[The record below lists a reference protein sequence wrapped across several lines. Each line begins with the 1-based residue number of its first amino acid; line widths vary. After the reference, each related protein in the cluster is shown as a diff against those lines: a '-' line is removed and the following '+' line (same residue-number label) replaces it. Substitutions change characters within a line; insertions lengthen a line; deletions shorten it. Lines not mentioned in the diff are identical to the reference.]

1 MKTLIALG
9 ACAAL
14 GGCMTSAP
22 DRIDPKA
29 SYPNAGTGNV
39 KVKDAGELVV
49 FGPVNP
55 RFREA
60 KETLTPGNA
69 GYVVYDEQGTRV
81 AWLRESRITTDP
93 DDFDVA
99 TLPPGRYL
107 VRESTGRDPRAFWV
121 TVERHGLTAVDVD
134 TLRDLPAEEPRVAPV
149 E

>member
-1 MKTLIALG
+1 MKTFIALG
-9 ACAAL
+9 AFAAL

-49 FGPVNP
+49 FGPSYP

-60 KETLTPGNA
+60 KETVPHRTD
-69 GYVVYDEQGTRV
+69 GYVVYDEQGKRV
-81 AWLRESRITTDP
+81 TELRESRITTDP
-93 DDFDVA
+93 DNFDVA

-107 VRESTGRDPRAFWV
+107 VRESTGREPRAFWV